1 VADTTITAQ
10 PQFITSPYIQIG
22 TTGSAV
28 IFSAAASHVTL
39 SPDQDENT
47 VETFGGVYTSYKAEK
62 WILEASIPMSYTVTT
77 GAWTALRALANTV
90 QPFEVRPSSATVG
103 TSNPKATGSVYVK
116 GFSFID
122 AGPGEASEVDLV
134 FACQGVP
141 TFATA

>member
-1 VADTTITAQ
+1 MADTTISAQ

-28 IFSAAASHVTL
+28 IFGTVASHVSLTP
-39 SPDQDENT
+39 SQDENT
-47 VETFGGVYTSYKAEK
+47 AETFGGVYTSYKAEK
-62 WILEASIPMSYTVTT
+62 WLLEASIPMSYAVTT
-77 GAWTALRALANTV
+77 GAWAALRTLVNTV
-90 QPFEVRPSSATVG
+90 QPFEVRPSSTTVG
-103 TSNPKATGSVYVK
+103 TSNPKATGNVYVK
-116 GFSFID
+116 SFGFID